1 MIELR
6 NRFIQDVDLNED
18 TSLTHLL
25 DRHDTE
31 DDENV
36 ETQIIKHS
44 PFYGQA
50 KFADLI
56 RKSAGLSILDLNIQN
71 IFSKF
76 DELVCFIQTINIK
89 HPISAICLNECW
101 ISQEH
106 DVTGLH
112 LEGYTMFFQR
122 GNRVGHGH
130 CGLITYIHES
140 FLSKE
145 IAIENVHTSWD
156 YLCVQLSHTSPNS
169 RKYLLCNVYRL
180 PCYLSEDIHL
190 FTIEFSNFLRSV
202 KHINSSVFICGD
214 FNINL
219 LLISSNRH
227 FADYFDNV
235 ISTGFFPKI
244 TLPTRIQENSSTL
257 IDQIWSNNLEENIK
271 SKSGIIINDISDH
284 KMIFTFIENT
294 AYVEKHEKYIK
305 VEHKNQSSVKN
316 FVDELESMKI
326 YDKLNQNINESPEDN
341 YNRFAHLVNSA
352 REKHLSTKIVKYN
365 KRKHKKSCWMTYG
378 ILESINNKNKLYKRF
393 IQTDKN
399 NIEHFNTLKNEY
411 HIYRARLRRTIREA
425 KRMFYT
431 RTFLMYKND
440 MKKTWGV
447 ISDTLKSSDKSKS
460 QVEFIVGNH
469 IVRDTDEIAN
479 HFNDYFINISRT
491 LLQQIQPTHSFDHY
505 LNENAASRLQ
515 FHPVNKEYISK
526 LIDKLKNKASYGHD
540 NISNKLIKSA
550 KEVLVEPLTLLVNQ
564 MLKSGHFP
572 SELKISR
579 VKPLFKNGDPAM
591 FSNYRPISLLP
602 SMSKI
607 FEYVIFYQL
616 FDYMCTNNLL
626 TIEQFGFRTGHSTEL
641 AAIQLIDHLTKQMD
655 MGKVPTNIYIDL
667 SKAFDTLDHSILLD
681 KLTYYGVCGLENL
694 LLRDY
699 LSGRHQY
706 VDYNG
711 SKSRTNSISLGVPQG
726 SILGPLLFLI
736 YINDLPKVSHVF
748 SMLMY
753 ADDTTLYCNLDDS
766 TSDILLNNELTKI
779 TDWLSSNKLSLNVKK
794 TKFMVFH
801 TPQRRVNYPTL
812 KLNNVNIE
820 RVSQFNFLGVILASS
835 LKWDKHV
842 AHVSLKI
849 SRVIGVLYRLKH
861 IFPREVLLTLY
872 NALILPH
879 LSYCILVWGS
889 KIDSNHK
896 LLLLQKKAVRII
908 TNQDYIA
915 HSEPLCK
922 LLNVLK
928 VSDLFVCSL
937 WKFYYKLT
945 KRELPPYFDIM
956 LPTLPNVCDYYNIR
970 SPIFHLPF
978 IKHGFAEQRLDYQ
991 LIKIL
996 NVHGSM
1002 LFARKVQHL
1011 FFYAFKTFV
1020 KYEILNNYV
1029 DRCYEANCVTCH
1041 IVAQR

>member
-180 PCYLSEDIHL
+180 PCYLSEDINL

-244 TLPTRIQENSSTL
+244 TLPTRIQESSSTL

-271 SKSGIIINDISDH
+271 STSGIIINDISDH

-399 NIEHFNTLKNEY
+399 NIERFNTLKNEY

-626 TIEQFGFRTGHSTEL
+626 TIEHFGFRTGHSTEL

-736 YINDLPKVSHVF
+736 YINDLSKVSHVF

-945 KRELPPYFDIM
+945 RRELPPYFDIM

-970 SPIFHLPF
+970 RPIFHLPF